1 MWQESLLYYCTIVL
15 FMKIARQSSTFTSAL
30 YILAVSI
37 KGHGTFSPSAIIL
50 LWLYLVL
57 YKHITLTPCAS
68 NSHIL
73 SSLLF
78 ATGTFCVFMLL
89 NTSLLH
95 SNKRAYLTRCSLSS
109 FSCSWKRTHDSDFR
123 TQQERLNINPFWKV
137 SLSMSALL
145 ISQQLLLRTK
155 RRCVLVT

>member
-1 MWQESLLYYCTIVL
+1 MVYSLSHVRLFSTPWTVAHQPPLSMGFPRQAYWSGLPFPSPGDLPDSVMESASPASAGRFFTTEPPGKPANMWY
-15 FMKIARQSSTFTSAL
+15 F
-30 YILAVSI
+30 ILNI
-37 KGHGTFSPSAIIL
+37 
-50 LWLYLVL
+50 
-57 YKHITLTPCAS
+57 
-68 NSHIL
+68 
-73 SSLLF
+73 
-78 ATGTFCVFMLL
+78 
-89 NTSLLH
+89 SLLH